1 MPMFP
6 GISALQ
12 TTSLALALQAPARSL
27 GMASDGLKVDKI
39 MFFLSLGSLGIA
51 TFHDMFILAVDI
63 L

>member
-1 MPMFP
+1 MFP

-27 GMASDGLKVDKI
+27 GMASDVLKVEKI